1 MGWRGGGWRCF
12 AEWAQ
17 AQPELRGV
25 RRGHPSGSPTD
36 TWPPE
41 VGAQLLTHG
50 RARAHTRARAHVLKT
65 YRTGGAGTTLATAGR
80 LIPPALGTGALS
92 GRNKR
97 PQAARGLSATR
108 APFSLAAPLLMLAR
122 HCGAPA
128 LTGDCRARISEPHAG
143 PSPRVAR
150 GLPGAEKQGQARRS
164 SLTAS
169 GFRSRR
175 SRASAPFSGLRFL
188 SQRGRGAG
196 WLSAR
201 TLCLS

>member
-1 MGWRGGGWRCF
+1 MCGEGTPAALQQTRGPRRWAHSCSPMG
-12 AEWAQ
+12 
-17 AQPELRGV
+17 
-25 RRGHPSGSPTD
+25 
-36 TWPPE
+36 
-41 VGAQLLTHG
+41 
-50 RARAHTRARAHVLKT
+50 ARAHTCARAHVLKT

-128 LTGDCRARISEPHAG
+128 FTGDCRARISEPHAG
-143 PSPRVAR
+143 PSPRVAG

-164 SLTAS
+164 RLL
-169 GFRSRR
+169 
-175 SRASAPFSGLRFL
+175 ASALAGPGPRLPSPASVFFL
-188 SQRGRGAG
+188 SEEEELGGFLLGRSVCRKTSPFAPPP
-196 WLSAR
+196 
-201 TLCLS
+201 

>member
-1 MGWRGGGWRCF
+1 MCGEGTPAALQQTRGPRRWAHSCAPMG
-12 AEWAQ
+12 
-17 AQPELRGV
+17 
-25 RRGHPSGSPTD
+25 
-36 TWPPE
+36 
-41 VGAQLLTHG
+41 
-50 RARAHTRARAHVLKT
+50 ARAHTRARAHVLKT

-97 PQAARGLSATR
+97 PQAAPGLSATR

-150 GLPGAEKQGQARRS
+150 GLRGAEKQGQARRS
-164 SLTAS
+164 SITAS

>member
-1 MGWRGGGWRCF
+1 M
-12 AEWAQ
+12 
-17 AQPELRGV
+17 

-50 RARAHTRARAHVLKT
+50 RTRACAKDVQNWRGRNHVSH
-65 YRTGGAGTTLATAGR
+65 RGR

-92 GRNKR
+92 SRNKR
-97 PQAARGLSATR
+97 PQAARGMSATR

-150 GLPGAEKQGQARRS
+150 GLPGAEKQGQARGS

-175 SRASAPFSGLRFL
+175 SRALAPFSGLCFL

>member
-1 MGWRGGGWRCF
+1 MCGEGTPAALQQTRGPRRWAHSCSPMG
-12 AEWAQ
+12 
-17 AQPELRGV
+17 
-25 RRGHPSGSPTD
+25 
-36 TWPPE
+36 
-41 VGAQLLTHG
+41 
-50 RARAHTRARAHVLKT
+50 ARAHVLKT

-122 HCGAPA
+122 HC
-128 LTGDCRARISEPHAG
+128 
-143 PSPRVAR
+143 VNW
-150 GLPGAEKQGQARRS
+150 GLPGPDLRAPRRPQPQGGTWSARGGE
-164 SLTAS
+164 TGPGHVAH
-169 GFRSRR
+169 GFCSRR

>member
-1 MGWRGGGWRCF
+1 MAVLRRVGPGSAGASGCAARAPQRLSNRHVAPGGGRT
-12 AEWAQ
+12 AA
-17 AQPELRGV
+17 
-25 RRGHPSGSPTD
+25 HP
-36 TWPPE
+36 W
-41 VGAQLLTHG
+41 V
-50 RARAHTRARAHVLKT
+50 RAHTPRARAHVLKT

-97 PQAARGLSATR
+97 PQAARGLSATC

>member
-1 MGWRGGGWRCF
+1 MAVLGRVGPGSAGASGCAVRAPQRLSNRHVAPGGGRT
-12 AEWAQ
+12 AA
-17 AQPELRGV
+17 
-25 RRGHPSGSPTD
+25 HP
-36 TWPPE
+36 W
-41 VGAQLLTHG
+41 
-50 RARAHTRARAHVLKT
+50 ARAHVLKT

-97 PQAARGLSATR
+97 PQAARGLSATC

-164 SLTAS
+164 RLL
-169 GFRSRR
+169 
-175 SRASAPFSGLRFL
+175 ASALAGPGPRLPSPASVFFL
-188 SQRGRGAG
+188 SEEEELGGFLLGRSVCRKTSPFAPPP
-196 WLSAR
+196 
-201 TLCLS
+201 

>member
-1 MGWRGGGWRCF
+1 MGWRGGGGGASQSGPRLSRSFGVCGEGTP
-12 AEWAQ
+12 AALQQTRGPRRWA
-17 AQPELRGV
+17 
-25 RRGHPSGSPTD
+25 HSCSPM
-36 TWPPE
+36 
-41 VGAQLLTHG
+41 G
-50 RARAHTRARAHVLKT
+50 ARAHTCARAHVLKT

-150 GLPGAEKQGQARRS
+150 GLPGAEKQGQARGS